1 MFDDSRFRPY
11 AVRMKITNRK
21 TTVTLANDFKCG
33 MVDINKGQVF
43 DARDVREAGLVIITG
58 HGMNEVVPHDCL
70 GTYEESY
77 NEVTDNGDVRTIK
90 MVKADVTEIWV
101 AHWKNLAE
109 KNAADNLRA
118 KKATL
123 KKHIANVRATI
134 EYVKKGEAEKELKNL
149 LTELETLA

>member
-1 MFDDSRFRPY
+1 
-11 AVRMKITNRK
+11 MKITNRK

-33 MVDINKGQVF
+33 MVDFKKGQVF
-43 DARDVREAGLVIITG
+43 DARDVREAGLVIVTG

-77 NEVTDNGDVRTIK
+77 NEVTDDGNVRTIK

-101 AHWKNLAE
+101 AHWKALAE
-109 KNAADNLRA
+109 KEAAANLRA

-123 KKHIANVRATI
+123 KNQVATLRKAI
-134 EYVKKGEAEKELKNL
+134 EYVKNGNAEKELANL
-149 LTELETLA
+149 LAELAKIA

>member
-1 MFDDSRFRPY
+1 
-11 AVRMKITNRK
+11 MKITNCQ
-21 TTVTLANDFKCG
+21 TTVTLTKNFKCG
-33 MVDINKGQVF
+33 MVDLKKGQVF
-43 DARDVREAGLVIITG
+43 DARDVREAGLVIVTG

-70 GTYEESY
+70 GTYEETY
-77 NEVTDNGDVRTIK
+77 NEVTDNGNVRTIK

-109 KNAADNLRA
+109 KDAANNLRA

-123 KKHIANVRATI
+123 KKQIANVRATI
-134 EYVKKGEAEKELKNL
+134 EYVKKGQAEKELQNL